1 MTVTQLKLDG
11 KYKVQVDLDGEYAFF
26 LYQKEL
32 RRLCFKEG
40 DELSDQLVEDIY
52 QLILLPRA
60 KDKALSLLKYGNRT
74 TKELSQRLEQA
85 GYPAMIIRQVLGFLK
100 EYRFLDD
107 KAYVQSYIEL
117 HGQKKS
123 RMQMQQELGR
133 KGIPK
138 EMFEQAWAER
148 PEEMEEEALKA
159 LMQKRM
165 RTKGPV
171 TKENFQKHYAFFA
184 RKGYPS
190 SMIIGLL
197 SEYRERECEDFI

>member
-1 MTVTQLKLDG
+1 
-11 KYKVQVDLDGEYAFF
+11 
-26 LYQKEL
+26 
-32 RRLCFKEG
+32 
-40 DELSDQLVEDIY
+40 
-52 QLILLPRA
+52 
-60 KDKALSLLKYGNRT
+60 
-74 TKELSQRLEQA
+74 
-85 GYPAMIIRQVLGFLK
+85 
-100 EYRFLDD
+100 
-107 KAYVQSYIEL
+107 
-117 HGQKKS
+117 
-123 RMQMQQELGR
+123 MQQELGR

-138 EMFEQAWAER
+138 EMFEQAWEER

-197 SEYRERECEDFI
+197 SEYRDREDFI

>member
-1 MTVTQLKLDG
+1 MER
-11 KYKVQVDLDGEYAFF
+11 YFF

-138 EMFEQAWAER
+138 EMFEQAWEER

-197 SEYRERECEDFI
+197 SEYRDREDFI

>member
-32 RRLCFKEG
+32 RRFCFKEG

-85 GYPAMIIRQVLGFLK
+85 GYPAVIIRQVLEFLK

-133 KGIPK
+133 KGILK
-138 EMFEQAWAER
+138 EMFEQAWEER
-148 PEEMEEEALKA
+148 PEEMEEQALKA

-190 SMIIGLL
+190 SMIIRLL
-197 SEYRERECEDFI
+197 SEYRDRECEDFI